1 MNYNDRITDQIWK
14 TLGAVL
20 IFFKYLSL
28 ISLLN
33 IYKDLFLIIKVP
45 VYQTLI
51 QEEAVYLFRST
62 NIHHL

>member
-1 MNYNDRITDQIWK
+1 MNYNDRIMDQIWK